1 MGTYTP
7 DHTLFDLYLNDE
19 EEKVVA
25 TILITGAGTGFGH
38 DHEVALRLA
47 AKGFNVIAGVEIA
60 AQVHSLSEEAKKR
73 GVNLCVEKLDVT
85 CEGDRL
91 KAAKWDVDI
100 LLNNAGIS
108 EGGAIADIP
117 AENLRRQYE
126 VNVIGPVILTQL
138 LLKKMVKNKKGRI
151 VFMSSVAGL
160 TTDPFSGAYSS
171 SKHAI
176 EAIASALSQ
185 EVKEFGIE
193 VATVNPGAFLTGFND
208 RMFDSWQSWVDDPTQ
223 RLFDYEN
230 IAFPHEQYDPEPVF
244 ETTIGVLTGEIDN
257 YRNVEPK
264 EIISQQKELLDA
276 VWKQKVTDGLG
287 KRSDLVQKAYD
298 IRPGTPA

>member
-25 TILITGAGTGFGH
+25 TILITGAGTGFG
-38 DHEVALRLA
+38 HEVALRLA

-193 VATVNPGAFLTGFND
+193 VATVNPGPFLTGFND
-208 RMFDSWQSWVDDPTQ
+208 RMFDSWKSWVDDPTQ

>member
-25 TILITGAGTGFGH
+25 TILITGAGTGFG
-38 DHEVALRLA
+38 HEVALRLA

-193 VATVNPGAFLTGFND
+193 VATVNPGPFLTGFND

>member
-38 DHEVALRLA
+38 EVALRLA

-60 AQVHSLSEEAKKR
+60 AQVHSLSEEEKKR

-171 SKHAI
+171 SKHAV

-193 VATVNPGAFLTGFND
+193 VATVNPGPFLTGFND
-208 RMFDSWQSWVDDPTQ
+208 RMFDSWKSWVDDPTQ